1 MKLSRIA
8 KEIPAIR
15 DEEDGTYP
23 LDDES
28 DVEKELSLKK
38 RLVHRPQQAMA
49 GELNKD
55 IHTPISPTSFTGAA
69 TTR

>member
-1 MKLSRIA
+1 MKLNRIA
-8 KEIPAIR
+8 KDIPAVR

-28 DVEKELSLKK
+28 DVEREINLKK

-55 IHTPISPTSFTGAA
+55 MHTPISPTSYGGAA
-69 TTR
+69 PTR